1 MDFKAEHTSKIDAS
15 VIWQTQV
22 GTRENCGVAHVESK
36 QIFEPT
42 RPPWIDA
49 GSLLDGQSLRSGH
62 ADKRTDVSARR
73 AGHCSWRTRDLEVR
87 RGSAYVMLVAR
98 VASAAGGG
106 G

>member
-1 MDFKAEHTSKIDAS
+1 MHLSILHLELTLLLVWVFQTSD
-15 VIWQTQV
+15 
-22 GTRENCGVAHVESK
+22 G
-36 QIFEPT
+36 
-42 RPPWIDA
+42 WIDA

-106 G
+106 A